1 MANQRQPYHTRH
13 PEKALTDPAEL
24 LELARAARFVTLA
37 LCRGDEPYLVTV
49 NHALDESGE
58 LLYFHC
64 AVQGRKIEF
73 IRANPRVWGQILE
86 DRGYL
91 AGQCDHA
98 YRSVQFAGRA
108 ELVEDGA
115 EKRRA
120 LELLIDR
127 HEPDPGP
134 VKARLLERDLT
145 KVGVVRV
152 RISDWFGKANG

>member
-1 MANQRQPYHTRH
+1 MPNPNQPYHTRH
-13 PEKALTDPAEL
+13 PEKALTDRAEIL
-24 LELARAARFVTLA
+24 SVARAARFVTLA

-49 NHALDESGE
+49 NHALDAAGES
-58 LLYFHC
+58 LYFHC
-64 AVQGRKIEF
+64 AVEGRKLEF
-73 IRANPRVWGQILE
+73 VRANPRIWGQALD

-108 ELVEDGA
+108 ELVEDEA
-115 EKRRA
+115 DKRRA

-127 HEPDPGP
+127 HEPDPAP
-134 VKARLLERDLT
+134 VKARLLDRDLS

-152 RISDWFGKANG
+152 RITDWFGKANG